1 MEKLTEIN
9 TGIDSNKKEGH
20 FLDSTDVTINEIERW
35 QSLDEISKHLGVSKD
50 TIRIW
55 IKKETIPFH
64 KVGRQYKFRISEV
77 DAWVESGQ
85 SANADK

>member
-1 MEKLTEIN
+1 M
-9 TGIDSNKKEGH
+9 EGH
-20 FLDSTDVTINEIERW
+20 FLDSTGVIMNEVERW
-35 QSLDEISKHLGVSKD
+35 QSLEEISKHLGVSKD

-55 IKKETIPFH
+55 IKKDTIPYH
-64 KVGRQYKFRISEV
+64 KIGRQYKFRISEV

>member
-1 MEKLTEIN
+1 M
-9 TGIDSNKKEGH
+9 
-20 FLDSTDVTINEIERW
+20 DSTDVTMNEIERW

-55 IKKETIPFH
+55 IKKENIPFH
-64 KVGRQYKFRISEV
+64 KIGRQYKFRLSEV

>member
-1 MEKLTEIN
+1 MDN
-9 TGIDSNKKEGH
+9 
-20 FLDSTDVTINEIERW
+20 TDVKMKKVERW
-35 QSLDEISKHLGVSKD
+35 KSLDEISKHLGVSKD

-55 IKKETIPFH
+55 IKKDIIPFH
-64 KVGRQYKFRISEV
+64 KIGRQYKFRISEV